1 MEESSEIELN
11 KSWPDQSGTSGIT
24 LELCAGIIDK
34 EIVIRRYNLERFKV
48 YQESYKYS
56 LSVICNG
63 MSSLLELLKVKLL
76 IKMLATTN
84 NKYPN

>member
-34 EIVIRRYNLERFKV
+34 EIVIRRYNLEIGKSASKSTKSCISTV
-48 YQESYKYS
+48 Y
-56 LSVICNG
+56 L
-63 MSSLLELLKVKLL
+63 
-76 IKMLATTN
+76 
-84 NKYPN
+84 